1 METPLST
8 APQLAIAKIVADL
21 RWCIDAD
28 HTPEGRMTRGEERLK
43 VAAQC
48 VACAGVY
55 AAWQVGDGT
64 ISLIGM
70 KEGCSCGETEF
81 RVVQ

>member
-1 METPLST
+1 
-8 APQLAIAKIVADL
+8 
-21 RWCIDAD
+21 
-28 HTPEGRMTRGEERLK
+28 MTRGEERLK